1 MGVRVSEMI
10 KPAGYFLVFLAL
22 LFAPLGLCSSISQEQ
37 EPLSIRL
44 TVSNRLDIPRR
55 HEPVTSGIPLPADSN
70 ITEKENL
77 RVTRADGTDVPAQFR
92 VLARWGRLSDEK
104 RPIKWVLA
112 DFNADM
118 AAGADAVYYLKTG
131 RGSSVPGIEVEE
143 TGQEIKINTGAMAFA
158 VSKKSFGLI
167 NRLVLSGGTDSLVT
181 GGDNAG
187 IQIDK
192 DSVIYSSLYDLPTV
206 TIEERGPLR
215 TVLLIRG
222 KFKSKGGKTLIGGDG
237 RVPPNKEGRP
247 AAMNYP
253 LEYTVRI
260 HSYYGKSYLRLYYTL
275 ENNGNGQIQY
285 DPINDVFFDENRVK
299 VQTDLKSPVKA
310 TTGRFSA
317 ELDRGDTFDIFQGHK
332 LIKKNDESKNFYSEV
347 HRNGV
352 QVSEGKRSEG
362 WLDISD
368 KEHGMALGMRYFW
381 QNYPKELTWNNG
393 SLQLAVLPA
402 HNMKLRKGRY
412 GSGNHY
418 FSGGW
423 HKTTELFLYF
433 HHGDAKK
440 AGAEEVLSRLDS
452 PLFAQCD
459 KTWYANSEAWGL
471 IAPSQSLKADSKRL
485 DDAFD
490 RYEEFQEMFVNPDI
504 DKDIVALREMRNLSK
519 NHYGWQ
525 NFGDF
530 AWKWNGEAAPY
541 CALHY
546 DWPYIMWLQFM
557 RSGDA
562 RFLDR
567 AYELTE
573 HSVDMD
579 QVRRSDRAR
588 ENGLWWWEEQDGGD
602 APHKSY
608 NGSGL
613 IVSHT
618 WNGGYALGYLLTGD
632 YRYFEAAKRG
642 AQAGRAF
649 WSTSPHT
656 NAIGGRKV
664 EWDQTRS
671 QGWSILMLVNLYRI
685 TGNESLLKD
694 ALKIFENSLLY
705 TEQLPR
711 APGSGGKGYI
721 SYTGAYLKEKLYG
734 TVIVT
739 FGTYALEPLCELHYE
754 ADRAGLDVKEIEA
767 YLIRSLNWLK
777 DYAYVGGQ
785 YDSKGKY
792 SFLTLSYATDPN
804 DPEKNPGGELAHN
817 MHVAGAF
824 GYGYSMLK
832 EKNPDMAIQYLNFA
846 RNLFRDLIL
855 YRTEEKRGRT
865 DYHDPGRY
873 SPVNWG
879 WMPTAT
885 KEMAWIG
892 RGGQFYL
899 HAEWKIAG
907 ADHK

>member
-1 MGVRVSEMI
+1 MD
-10 KPAGYFLVFLAL
+10 KPARCFLIFLVL
-22 LFAPLGLCSSISQEQ
+22 LLVPLGLCSSVSQEQ

-44 TVSNRLDIPRR
+44 TVSNRLNIPR
-55 HEPVTSGIPLPADSN
+55 HQEPVTSGVPLAADSN
-70 ITEKENL
+70 ITEAENL
-77 RVTRADGTDVPAQFR
+77 RMTRVDGTEVPAQFR
-92 VLARWGRLSDEK
+92 VLARWGPLSETK
-104 RPIKWVLA
+104 RPIKWVLV
-112 DFNADM
+112 DFNADIPP
-118 AAGADAVYYLKTG
+118 GADAVYYLKTG
-131 RGSSVPGIEVEE
+131 REKPTSGIGIQE
-143 TGQEIKINTGAMAFA
+143 TDEEIKVNTGAMVFS
-158 VSKKSFGLI
+158 VPKKNSGLI
-167 NRLVLSGGTDSLVT
+167 SRLVLAGDKDTLVT
-181 GGDNAG
+181 GGHDAG

-192 DSVIYSSLYDLPTV
+192 GGMIYGSFHDLPTV
-206 TIEERGPLR
+206 TVEERGPLR
-215 TVLLIRG
+215 TVILIRG
-222 KFKSKGGKTLIGGDG
+222 KFKSKDGKTLVGGDG
-237 RVPPNKEGRP
+237 RVRPNKEGRP

-260 HSYYGKSYLRLYYTL
+260 HSYYGKSYLRVFYTL
-275 ENNGNGQIQY
+275 ENNGNGLVLY
-285 DPINDVFFDENRVK
+285 DPINDLFLDENSVK
-299 VQTDLKSPVKA
+299 IQTELNGAVNA
-310 TTGRFSA
+310 TTGRFSGD
-317 ELDRGDTFDIFQGHK
+317 LDRDETVRLFQRHK
-332 LIKKNDESKNFYSEV
+332 VISKNDESRNFYYEI
-347 HRNGV
+347 HRNDV

-362 WLDISD
+362 WLDMNDRRRGI
-368 KEHGMALGMRYFW
+368 ALGMRYFW
-381 QNYPKELTWNNG
+381 QNYPKELRWEYN
-393 SLQLAVLPA
+393 SLLLAVLPA
-402 HNMKLRKGRY
+402 RVIKPQKGYY

-433 HHGDAKK
+433 HHGDSTK
-440 AGAEEVLSRLDS
+440 AGVAETFSRLNS
-452 PLFAQCD
+452 PLFAECD
-459 KTWYANSEAWGL
+459 KEVYANSQAWGML
-471 IAPSQSLKADSKRL
+471 APSHSLKSGSLKRL

-490 RYEEFQEMFVNPDI
+490 RYEKFQEMFVDPKI
-504 DKDIVALREMRNLSK
+504 DKDIVALRETRNLSK

-525 NFGDF
+525 DFGDF
-530 AWKWNGEAAPY
+530 AWKWNSDAAPY

-557 RSGDA
+557 RSGDE
-562 RFLDR
+562 RFIDR
-567 AYELTE
+567 AHELTE

-579 QVRRSDRAR
+579 QIRMPGKAR
-588 ENGLWWWEEQDGGD
+588 ENGLWWWEEQNDGRGH
-602 APHKSY
+602 HKSY

-649 WSTSPHT
+649 WSSSPHT

-685 TGNESLLKD
+685 TGNEGLLKD

-705 TEQLPR
+705 TEHLSK

-721 SYTGAYLKEKLYG
+721 SYTGAYLKEQFYG
-734 TVIVT
+734 KVVVT

-754 ADRAGLDVKEIEA
+754 ADRAGLDVKNVEA

-785 YDSKGKY
+785 YDSKGRY
-792 SFLTLSYATDPN
+792 SFLTLSYATDPG
-804 DPEKNPGGELAHN
+804 DPEKNAGGELAHN

-832 EKNPDMAIQYLNFA
+832 EKNPNMAIQYLNFA

-865 DYHDPGRY
+865 DYHNPGRY

-899 HAEWKIAG
+899 HAEWKAKG
-907 ADHK
+907 TGGK